1 MTEPITLRDAYRF
14 FLPLVFMTELNMI
27 SKSVINAAL
36 ARSEDQNV
44 TLAAFHVGFTLYYA
58 LASSTEVSA
67 LLTLAYLKTRR
78 ALRRL
83 LPFMVGIAVP
93 SWILAQFIAFT
104 PLGDWVFTTFFGVS
118 EAVVVQAKQTTFLLS
133 LSAPVLIVRSISF
146 GLILMHRRTIFI
158 TIATVAR
165 LSSLGVSLVFL
176 PWFLEGAAVG
186 AAALLLCMTAE
197 SAVAFAFA
205 LRIFRQLPEGGEAAG
220 AGLEAPPTFARQWR
234 FSWPLMLNASAEMGV
249 VTVISVFLGR
259 LADPDQ
265 ALAAFNIVYGLV
277 SLIMSPLRNLVQTA
291 QTLVRSAADRAVLN
305 RFALRLIGVFAFL
318 GIILFQTPLEDFL
331 LAGAMGLEPE
341 LEAYCKPAFALAFLM
356 AAAWAFSALGRG
368 LLAGRRSTGMMAA
381 SGAARIAVAALVST
395 TTLVLAGANGAVV
408 GFVAWMA
415 GYGAEAALLAFRLRR
430 LDRRGGDG

>member
-36 ARSEDQNV
+36 ARSEGQNV

-165 LSSLGVSLVFL
+165 LSSLGVSLSACC
-176 PWFLEGAAVG
+176 EQK
-186 AAALLLCMTAE
+186 AE
-197 SAVAFAFA
+197 ST
-205 LRIFRQLPEGGEAAG
+205 R
-220 AGLEAPPTFARQWR
+220 
-234 FSWPLMLNASAEMGV
+234 
-249 VTVISVFLGR
+249 
-259 LADPDQ
+259 
-265 ALAAFNIVYGLV
+265 
-277 SLIMSPLRNLVQTA
+277 
-291 QTLVRSAADRAVLN
+291 VRRAVTSRTWKVILLRQTQDAGPEVEVLIACQDAFHSVPFHQRDVKPRPTSSRRN
-305 RFALRLIGVFAFL
+305 RSWVHR
-318 GIILFQTPLEDFL
+318 
-331 LAGAMGLEPE
+331 
-341 LEAYCKPAFALAFLM
+341 
-356 AAAWAFSALGRG
+356 WAVQC
-368 LLAGRRSTGMMAA
+368 RS
-381 SGAARIAVAALVST
+381 SGSSQ
-395 TTLVLAGANGAVV
+395 
-408 GFVAWMA
+408 
-415 GYGAEAALLAFRLRR
+415 Y
-430 LDRRGGDG
+430 